1 MYLFGDS
8 YFETDIF
15 KEVFQIA
22 FILYIMAEVF
32 IFSFTSKVN
41 RENSQKKKR
50 DKGSCLIIISGSI
63 AVIIFNLFCRKN
75 DWFLIPKL
83 AFWIGII
90 IIIAGIV
97 LRLYSVITLGKYFTV
112 TVQVNSNQKIIQTG
126 PYKYIRHPA
135 YSGSILSLIGITL
148 TFRSIIGIIGTLII
162 IAVIYGYRIKIEEK
176 ILENNFKTS
185 YEEYKQHT
193 KRIIPFIL

>member
-8 YFETDIF
+8 YFETTLF
-15 KEVFQIA
+15 KQIFQIA

-32 IFSFTSKVN
+32 IFSFTSKTN
-41 RENSQKKKR
+41 RKNLQKKKS
-50 DKGSCLIIISGSI
+50 DKGSCLIIIFGSI
-63 AVIIFNLFCRKN
+63 AVIIFNLLCRKN
-75 DWFLIPKL
+75 YWFLIPKL

-90 IIIAGIV
+90 FIIAGIV

-112 TVQVNSNQKIIQTG
+112 TVQVNSNQKIIKTG

-135 YSGSILSLIGITL
+135 YSGSILSLIGVSL
-148 TFRSIIGIIGTLII
+148 AFRSLIGIIGTLII
-162 IAVIYGYRIKIEEK
+162 IAAIYGYRIKIEEK

-185 YEEYKQHT
+185 YLEYKKNT
-193 KRIIPFIL
+193 KRIIPFVW